1 MNSNLYT
8 QIIILFHFFIT
19 GMKAG
24 FIFDIF
30 RSQRRAIKTSDIV
43 TAIQDFLYWLIVGV
57 IIVYTINIYTNG
69 EVRGYMF
76 IGIILGAL
84 LYFGCISKIAINILS
99 RIFNYALFPF
109 KKFNKL
115 INLIKKD

>member
-1 MNSNLYT
+1 MDNNLYT
-8 QIIILFHFFIT
+8 QIVILVHFFLT
-19 GMKAG
+19 GVKAG

-57 IIVYTINIYTNG
+57 IIVYTINICTNG
-69 EVRGYMF
+69 EVRGYML
-76 IGIILGAL
+76 IGTVLGAL
-84 LYFGCISKIAINILS
+84 LYFRFISKVVINVLCKILS
-99 RIFNYALFPF
+99 FVLFPF
-109 KKFNKL
+109 KKINKL